1 MRNFDE
7 DWEEDK
13 DRIAMKKMRRNCLVG
28 MMKDLQRKGGVKV
41 WKKGWRSSSGDVR
54 EMGGRG
60 RYMNMGGWKCKSTM
74 DGSFKMVRRHE
85 RSWDGG

>member
-1 MRNFDE
+1 MEKRVEKQQLLF
-7 DWEEDK
+7 
-13 DRIAMKKMRRNCLVG
+13 
-28 MMKDLQRKGGVKV
+28 
-41 WKKGWRSSSGDVR
+41 R

>member
-1 MRNFDE
+1 MRSFDG

-13 DRIAMKKMRRNCLVG
+13 DRIAMKKNEEKLFGRDDERSAEKRRSESVE
-28 MMKDLQRKGGVKV
+28 
-41 WKKGWRSSSGDVR
+41 KGWRSSSGDVR

-60 RYMNMGGWKCKSTM
+60 WYMNMGGWKCKSTM
-74 DGSFKMVRRHE
+74 DGSFKMVRGHE

>member
-1 MRNFDE
+1 MRSFDE

-54 EMGGRG
+54 EMGG
-60 RYMNMGGWKCKSTM
+60 
-74 DGSFKMVRRHE
+74 SFKMVRRHE